1 MFKKDIKIGDIDC
14 RVEGETL
21 EEVCED
27 TRAALYIVNKYK
39 RDKTE
44 MAKAYPRLKPV
55 YETAVL
61 VNGIFKTTV
70 IASPDS
76 EGSAA
81 AIEEV
86 TKAFKDFKEGGKKKG
101 GRIK

>member
-14 RVEGETL
+14 RIEGETL

-27 TRAALYIVNKYK
+27 TRATLYIINKYK
-39 RDKTE
+39 HDKTE
-44 MAKAYPRLKPV
+44 IAKAYPRLKPL

-101 GRIK
+101 DA